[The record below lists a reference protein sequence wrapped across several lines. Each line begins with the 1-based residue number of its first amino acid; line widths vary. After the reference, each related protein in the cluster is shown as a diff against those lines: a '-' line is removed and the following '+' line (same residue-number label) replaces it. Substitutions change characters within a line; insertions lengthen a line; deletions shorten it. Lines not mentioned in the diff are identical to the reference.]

1 MGRVGR
7 ALNAPLTR
15 AAHPRPIPLSPGLD
29 SYTSNQVMTLVK
41 SLAVDGTTVRAVH
54 TVCSALAA
62 PFLPLHCLTLRPPC
76 RQSPQVCATIHSPTA
91 YCFSLFDS
99 VMMLVRGQCVY
110 FGSNGAPMTRFV
122 HSAYPEVKAMT
133 PGYNEAEWLVDMVTE
148 ADRQNQGPVF
158 AEAYNASPL
167 RLVRPIWFCANQTGS
182 ALQQPLSRF
191 MELI

>member
-1 MGRVGR
+1 
-7 ALNAPLTR
+7 
-15 AAHPRPIPLSPGLD
+15 
-29 SYTSNQVMTLVK
+29 
-41 SLAVDGTTVRAVH
+41 
-54 TVCSALAA
+54 
-62 PFLPLHCLTLRPPC
+62 
-76 RQSPQVCATIHSPTA
+76 VCATIHSPTA

>member
-1 MGRVGR
+1 
-7 ALNAPLTR
+7 
-15 AAHPRPIPLSPGLD
+15 
-29 SYTSNQVMTLVK
+29 
-41 SLAVDGTTVRAVH
+41 
-54 TVCSALAA
+54 
-62 PFLPLHCLTLRPPC
+62 
-76 RQSPQVCATIHSPTA
+76 VCATIHSPTA

-167 RLVRPIWFCANQTGS
+167 RLVRPSFSARTRKQCAAAGS
-182 ALQQPLSRF
+182 LSVRL
-191 MELI
+191 MTLL